1 MDDVGEVGLLAPPED
16 PQLLGLG
23 LDLAAPHA
31 EQVGLDA
38 AHEAAQH
45 RIILG
50 RGRDHRSVLPAAAEA
65 VATPFNAR
73 QLRLGGGR
81 KQTFGFSDRC

>member
-1 MDDVGEVGLLAPPED
+1 MDDVGEVGFLAPPED

-38 AHEAAQH
+38 AHEAA
-45 RIILG
+45 
-50 RGRDHRSVLPAAAEA
+50 
-65 VATPFNAR
+65 
-73 QLRLGGGR
+73 
-81 KQTFGFSDRC
+81 

>member
-1 MDDVGEVGLLAPPED
+1 MDDVDEVGLLAPPED

-50 RGRDHRSVLPAAAEA
+50 RSRDHRTVLPAAAEA

-73 QLRLGGGR
+73 QLRLGEER
-81 KQTFGFSDRC
+81 KQTFGCSDVC